1 MTLFTEI
8 LKNAN
13 NILFNILSLKK
24 NQLKYF
30 KKKYFSNKKKFVC
43 LKICK
48 FYCNGLNRNVVH
60 DNI

>member
-24 NQLKYF
+24 NQLKYL
-30 KKKYFSNKKKFVC
+30 KKKYFSNKKKIR
-43 LKICK
+43 LP
-48 FYCNGLNRNVVH
+48 
-60 DNI
+60 